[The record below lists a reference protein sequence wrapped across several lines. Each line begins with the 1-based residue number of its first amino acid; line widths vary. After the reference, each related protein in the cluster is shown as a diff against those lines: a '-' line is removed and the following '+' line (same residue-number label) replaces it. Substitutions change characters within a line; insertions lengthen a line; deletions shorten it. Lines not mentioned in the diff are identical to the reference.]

1 MNSFP
6 FWGKGV
12 EKREQTAREIMKEGK
27 CGTNVISHFVV
38 PRSIL
43 LSLFTGMRY
52 NRIQTV
58 NSKTRVR
65 PNLDMTLVGDGFTE
79 QRIK

>member
-1 MNSFP
+1 
-6 FWGKGV
+6 
-12 EKREQTAREIMKEGK
+12 MKEGK
-27 CGTNVISHFVV
+27 CGRNVISHFVV

-52 NRIQTV
+52 NRIQKV

-65 PNLDMTLVGDGFTE
+65 PNLVLDPGQGWIHRATYKMTLNLLNALRLFRVGRS
-79 QRIK
+79 QC